1 MGCTVTD
8 LSPLIARVWPRLVAL
23 VAGIA
28 AMLEGA
34 GADDRAVR
42 LHAMRLLRPAEAL
55 VRRIITLLADRLETR
70 LLPSAPASQAILP
83 NRKGRRHS
91 AGFALFEPVATCAAA
106 IGGPGRGMRFHAG
119 PRIVDVLG
127 PGTAC
132 YAAEEAPARPRLNAR
147 LAALQNALEAPER
160 HALRLARRR
169 ARALSSDGPRP
180 RLTPLRPGWPPGIR
194 GRDTPDWL
202 SATLDDLNAQI
213 RCRPP
218 PPF

>member
-1 MGCTVTD
+1 M
-8 LSPLIARVWPRLVAL
+8 IARVWPRLVAL

-34 GADDRAVR
+34 GASDRAMR
-42 LHAMRLLRPAEAL
+42 LRAMRLLRPAEAL
-55 VRRIITLLADRLETR
+55 ARRIITLLADRLEAD
-70 LLPSAPASQAILP
+70 LPPLRDGGGQKRP
-83 NRKGRRHS
+83 EPVRRRHS
-91 AGFALFEPVATCAAA
+91 AGFVLFEPVATCAAS
-106 IGGPGRGMRFHAG
+106 ISRPGRGRRFHAG

-127 PGTAC
+127 LIAVSPTQRDT
-132 YAAEEAPARPRLNAR
+132 PAKPRLEGR
-147 LAALQNALEAPER
+147 IAALQKAVEAPER

-194 GRDTPDWL
+194 GRETPGWL
-202 SATLDDLNAQI
+202 TAVLDDLTVQI

-218 PPF
+218 PSF